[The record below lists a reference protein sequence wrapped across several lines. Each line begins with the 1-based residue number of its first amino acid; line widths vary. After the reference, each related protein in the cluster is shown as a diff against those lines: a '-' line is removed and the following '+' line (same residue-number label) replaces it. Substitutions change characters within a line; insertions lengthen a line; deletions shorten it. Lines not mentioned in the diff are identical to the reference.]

1 MRANRTL
8 LVLGMHRSGTSLT
21 ANWMHEAGISM
32 GDALLEESPTNAKG
46 YYEDKEFLQ
55 FHRDLLAAGG
65 QSHLVTQAEQLPKA
79 NEYFTKRAEYLVR
92 LKSDL
97 HEQWGWKDPRTVL
110 FLPFWQ
116 QLIPQAAY
124 LVVYRH
130 YIQTVDSLLRRRM
143 VKPRGVW
150 MNAKQLSASILHR
163 KEIQER
169 QMNQTTTF
177 LQMWVFYN
185 QQLLNFVRRH
195 ADAPVYVV
203 EQNKLTEQQEKIE
216 RWLADTGFSIQPGR
230 LATVYEPK
238 LMKQRASVFDTTL
251 VPAELLR
258 AAETTWQS
266 LNELGD
272 KIPTS

>member
-1 MRANRTL
+1 
-8 LVLGMHRSGTSLT
+8 
-21 ANWMHEAGISM
+21 
-32 GDALLEESPTNAKG
+32 
-46 YYEDKEFLQ
+46 
-55 FHRDLLAAGG
+55 
-65 QSHLVTQAEQLPKA
+65 
-79 NEYFTKRAEYLVR
+79 
-92 LKSDL
+92 
-97 HEQWGWKDPRTVL
+97 
-110 FLPFWQ
+110 
-116 QLIPQAAY
+116 
-124 LVVYRH
+124 
-130 YIQTVDSLLRRRM
+130 
-143 VKPRGVW
+143 
-150 MNAKQLSASILHR
+150 
-163 KEIQER
+163 
-169 QMNQTTTF
+169 MNQTTTF